1 MINLQQQINKI
12 WYTEGKLYYF
22 LLPLSG
28 IFFLLSRIRKFYIHY
43 FYSQQEYA
51 VPVIVV
57 GNITVGGSGKTPM
70 VTYLVSRLQEMGFNP
85 GVVARG
91 YKSKAD
97 NPVSVNENSQPAD
110 VGDEPLLIY
119 LRTKAPVVV
128 GRNRINN
135 IAYMIDN
142 FQCDVIVCDDG
153 LQDYRF
159 KPALRILMVDGER
172 KFGNRQLLPAGPLRE
187 SEKVL
192 NEYDI
197 VVATAKPIPE
207 LSPYCMNIGFT
218 SALKLNNLNIS
229 KDIKSWAGTTVH
241 AVAGIGNPDRYFN
254 MLESFGLDIIRHPF
268 ADHADLQVK
277 DLTFND
283 GLPVLM
289 TEKDAVKCRGM
300 KIENAWFLPID
311 ALISNEFISEFTE
324 KLRVENG

>member
-1 MINLQQQINKI
+1 MINFQQQLNKI
-12 WYTEGKLYYF
+12 WYSKSKLYYF
-22 LLPLSG
+22 LLPFAG
-28 IFFLLSRIRKFYIHY
+28 VFFLLSRTRKFCIHY
-43 FYSQQEYA
+43 FYPRQVYA

-57 GNITVGGSGKTPM
+57 GNLTAGGSGKTPM
-70 VTYLVSRLQEMGFNP
+70 VTYLVSRLQEMGLKP

-97 NPVSVNENSQPAD
+97 NPVPVDENSQPAD

-119 LRTKAPVVV
+119 LRTKVPVVV

-142 FQCDVIVCDDG
+142 FQCDFIVCDDG

-159 KPALRILMVDGER
+159 VPALKILMVDGER
-172 KFGNRQLLPAGPLRE
+172 KFGNRKLLPAGPLRE
-187 SEKVL
+187 SEKAL
-192 NEYDI
+192 NEYDF
-197 VVATAKPIPE
+197 VVATARPIPE
-207 LSPYCMNIGFT
+207 LSPYCMNIKFT

-254 MLESFGLDIIRHPF
+254 MLENFGIDIIRHSF
-268 ADHADLQVK
+268 ADHADFHVK

-289 TEKDAVKCRGM
+289 TEKDAVKCRDM
-300 KIENAWFLPID
+300 RIENAWFLPID
-311 ALISNEFISEFTE
+311 AIISNEFILSLTE